1 MHDDTTPGR
10 LRVDR
15 REMVPEHAQTWDAF
29 YARTG
34 DGAPVWSGE
43 PNGSLVAEVAELEPG
58 TALDVGCGEGA
69 DAIWLAQR
77 GWEVTALDP
86 SAVAL
91 ERAATAAAES
101 AVTVAWVHGGW
112 SRWRATWTPS
122 ISCRSTTASC
132 PGTARRPRSDCCAV
146 ASLPTGRCWSCTT
159 SSPSATAATAG
170 STRPTTSCRMTSL
183 PGSEMAGRSR
193 PTCDAS
199 GRDRSR
205 PKPDPSA
212 TSCYAPAASK
222 GHRPCDGSAVAGRGP
237 CGEGADDVTSS
248 RRPDRPRRAVPRRPT
263 GRCTG
268 GTRPA
273 TTLLGPMR

>member
-43 PNGSLVAEVAELEPG
+43 PNGSLVAEVADLEPG

-101 AVTVAWVHGGW
+101 AVTVAWVHGGLVEVAGDLDTFDLV
-112 SRWRATWTPS
+112 SVHYGVLPGDSEATA
-122 ISCRSTTASC
+122 IGLLCRCVAPDGTLLVVHHELDLGHGGHGGFDPADHLMPDVVAARLGDGWQIETHVRRQR
-132 PGTARRPRSDCCAV
+132 PGPLPPAARPIRDIVLRARRLEGS
-146 ASLPTGRCWSCTT
+146 PT
-159 SSPSATAATAG
+159 
-170 STRPTTSCRMTSL
+170 
-183 PGSEMAGRSR
+183 
-193 PTCDAS
+193 
-199 GRDRSR
+199 
-205 PKPDPSA
+205 
-212 TSCYAPAASK
+212 
-222 GHRPCDGSAVAGRGP
+222 V
-237 CGEGADDVTSS
+237 
-248 RRPDRPRRAVPRRPT
+248 
-263 GRCTG
+263 
-268 GTRPA
+268 
-273 TTLLGPMR
+273 